1 MRDPRT
7 LLALSFALLM
17 TVGIGGFVLWTINK
31 GEEQTKETS
40 TELIRAIE
48 TNDPS
53 AAPGDTGDYVKGV
66 RGYFGRIET
75 LRYLDGHTVRVG
87 EGKQATTY
95 PVTEL
100 LLHARR
106 GAAVLELEFRRGGIT
121 EDYEISDIEEL
132 EPDDVRS
139 DLAAEDEA
147 AVERGFRRR
156 GRRVA
161 RPLVL
166 DGSFT
171 DSGRIRRDTPSRRR
185 RGLVPKPPEPKEVAR
200 KRRESLSRLE
210 CVKRANQD
218 VEKLK
223 KC

>member
-1 MRDPRT
+1 MRDRGT
-7 LLALSFALLM
+7 LVGGLFALVM

-40 TELIRAIE
+40 MELIRAIE
-48 TNDPS
+48 TNDAS
-53 AAPGDTGDYVKGV
+53 AAPGDTGGYVKGV
-66 RGYFGRIET
+66 RGYFGRIES

-100 LLHARR
+100 LLRSRR
-106 GAAVLELEFRRGGIT
+106 GAAVLELEFRRGGLR
-121 EDYEISDIEEL
+121 EDYEIGGIEEL

-139 DLAAEDEA
+139 DLDAKDEG
-147 AVERGFRRR
+147 AVKRGFRRR

-171 DSGRIRRDTPSRRR
+171 DSGGIRRGTPSRRR
-185 RGLVPKPPEPKEVAR
+185 RLAVPKPPEPKEVAR

-218 VEKLK
+218 IEKLK